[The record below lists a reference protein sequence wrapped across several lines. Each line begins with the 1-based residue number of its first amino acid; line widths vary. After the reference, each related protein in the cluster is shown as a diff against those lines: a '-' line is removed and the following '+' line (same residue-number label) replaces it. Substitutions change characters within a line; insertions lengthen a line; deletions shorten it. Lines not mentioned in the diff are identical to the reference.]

1 MNQITKMA
9 YELVSAIIALGVNI
23 AVIVLGSCPEK
34 FDPINFF
41 AFSLD
46 EKVPLQSIFYTFLWI
61 LTVLNIIIVIY
72 SLGSPALPERVY
84 NTGNSRAV
92 IALSSEM
99 IWSIT
104 TLFIL
109 LVIGSARFILI
120 ILAWKVLVFVIF
132 TMCGGNPERLK
143 IAGFIELGSRVILI
157 ITGFFSIQMEAVNLF
172 GFNLAAEFTKRS
184 VFGTCLIVF
193 ASPSVLVSLVDICQR
208 GKSKLTAR
216 IYICCEV
223 ISSIFNLVILL
234 TLGSIGFILSVLP
247 LKGFVILLKK
257 NRCADSSE
265 SEPLIPSAAP
275 RPEAQSSSQQN
286 ANSTRNPNNPR
297 NPRNQRPTGQA
308 DPLIHGHSNSRETRT
323 IRVYNI
329 DEGRYKKIK
338 VEIV

>member
-1 MNQITKMA
+1 MDCEII
-9 YELVSAIIALGVNI
+9 SPIIALGVNI

-34 FDPINFF
+34 FEPVNFF
-41 AFSLD
+41 GFSLH
-46 EKVPLQSIFYTFLWI
+46 EKVPLQSIFHTFLWI
-61 LTVLNIIIVIY
+61 LTVLNIIIVIC

-84 NTGNSRAV
+84 NTGNSRTV

-120 ILAWKVLVFVIF
+120 ILALKVLVFLIF

-143 IAGFIELGSRVILI
+143 MAGFIEIGSRCTLV

-172 GFNLAAEFTKRS
+172 GFNLAAGFTKRS

-193 ASPSVLVSLVDICQR
+193 ASPSALISLVDLFQR
-208 GKSKLTAR
+208 GKSEVTAK
-216 IYICCEV
+216 IYIRCEV
-223 ISSIFNLVILL
+223 ISSIFYLIPLL

-247 LKGFVILLKK
+247 LKGFVILLK
-257 NRCADSSE
+257 NCCADLPE
-265 SEPLIPSAAP
+265 SEISNPTAAT
-275 RPEAQSSSQQN
+275 RPQAQSSSLQN
-286 ANSTRNPNNPR
+286 ANFSRNPNNPSVSR
-297 NPRNQRPTGQA
+297 NNQSTRA
-308 DPLIHGHSNSRETRT
+308 RESDPLIHGRETRT

-329 DEGRYKKIK
+329 DEGRYKEIK